1 MFYIKSSPLVNR
13 HTDNGIFDICHNSLP
28 DPPDSI
34 ADELESTRI
43 SSLDKTDIRVLDEVL
58 NRDICIGILLG
69 NANSEAE
76 VVLYQ
81 LIPTEAS
88 SAETGLYLLDS

>member
-1 MFYIKSSPLVNR
+1 MFYVKSSPLV
-13 HTDNGIFDICHNSLP
+13 DNDGIFDICHDSLP
-28 DPPDSI
+28 NPPDSI

-43 SSLDKTDIRVLDEVL
+43 SSLDKTNIRVLDEIL
-58 NRDICIGILLG
+58 NRDVCIGVLLG

-81 LIPTEAS
+81 LIPTEPPQKPVCIC
-88 SAETGLYLLDS
+88 